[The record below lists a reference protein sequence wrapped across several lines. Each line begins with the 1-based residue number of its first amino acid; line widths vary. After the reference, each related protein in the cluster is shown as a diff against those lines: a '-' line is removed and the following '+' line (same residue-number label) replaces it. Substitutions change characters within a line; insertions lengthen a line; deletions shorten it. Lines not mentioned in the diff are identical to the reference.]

1 MTFDIDLVKSS
12 FKKCHENEL
21 DIPAYLTGYSELYN
35 FFNVLG
41 SVFGFIAS
49 DVKEKI
55 DILVREIFAPL
66 IFPVLLSNHVCKKL

>member
-1 MTFDIDLVKSS
+1 MTFDIDLVKNS
-12 FKKCHENEL
+12 FQECNEGEL
-21 DIPAYLTGYSELYN
+21 DIPSYLKGYSELYN

-55 DILVREIFAPL
+55 DILVSVITVVIVSSVF
-66 IFPVLLSNHVCKKL
+66 